1 MVIVLHCLSWLRL
14 AGICRMGGAV
24 VFCLSNLPELLQGL
38 VLRTVVVVNLF
49 MAVVTVKLLDEGK
62 VSLSRG
68 VWDAGCP
75 FGFHVFV
82 EWGLIQINLQ
92 ESKIF
97 KK

>member
-1 MVIVLHCLSWLRL
+1 MFH
-14 AGICRMGGAV
+14 
-24 VFCLSNLPELLQGL
+24 LSNLPELLQGL

-75 FGFHVFV
+75 FRFHVFV
-82 EWGLIQINLQ
+82 EWGLIQINLH
-92 ESKIF
+92 ESRSLRNKIRSS
-97 KK
+97 KC

>member
-1 MVIVLHCLSWLRL
+1 
-14 AGICRMGGAV
+14 MGGAV
-24 VFCLSNLPELLQGL
+24 VFHLSNLPELLQGL

-62 VSLSRG
+62 VSLGGG

-75 FGFHVFV
+75 FRLHVFV
-82 EWGLIQINLQ
+82 KWGLTQINLQ